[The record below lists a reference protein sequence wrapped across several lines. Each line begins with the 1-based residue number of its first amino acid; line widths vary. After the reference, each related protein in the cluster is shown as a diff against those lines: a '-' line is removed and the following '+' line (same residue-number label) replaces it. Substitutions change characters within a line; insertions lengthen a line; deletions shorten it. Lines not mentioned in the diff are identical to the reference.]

1 MQRPL
6 RITAALML
14 AASNIAVAIFLY
26 QVSDLGK
33 GSVAAAVPA
42 AEAGHGAHAGR
53 VPASFE
59 HSDEPVVPI
68 LLTFDDVVANI
79 GPYDSP
85 KAHMLIVKLNLE
97 LFEETNR
104 KLIERRQG
112 GVKHTIL
119 ELARQQSVGDLKTLS
134 GKVYF
139 KEQIVAELNAYLN
152 QPVVK
157 DVHFASFLLR

>member
-1 MQRPL
+1 MQSPL
-6 RITAALML
+6 RITAAVLL
-14 AASNIAVAIFLY
+14 AAGNIAVAFFLW
-26 QVSDLGK
+26 QIK
-33 GSVAAAVPA
+33 EATAAEEALVTTKVVRAPA
-42 AEAGHGAHAGR
+42 AYSERG
-53 VPASFE
+53 SE
-59 HSDEPVVPI
+59 EPVAPI

-79 GPYDSP
+79 GPYDSA

-97 LFEETNR
+97 LFDENSR

-119 ELARQQSVGDLKTLS
+119 ELSRGQSLNDLKTLS

-139 KEQIVAELNAYLN
+139 KEQIVSQLNAYLN

>member
-1 MQRPL
+1 
-6 RITAALML
+6 ML
-14 AASNIAVAIFLY
+14 VASNIAVAFFLC
-26 QVSDLGK
+26 QINEMAK
-33 GSVAAAVPA
+33 GPTIGAGAFAAHASS
-42 AEAGHGAHAGR
+42 EGGHGGHGAPGPA
-53 VPASFE
+53 PASIVE
-59 HSDEPVVPI
+59 HSDEPVAPI
-68 LLTFDDVVANI
+68 MLTFDDVVANI
-79 GPYDSP
+79 GPYDSE

-97 LFEETNR
+97 LFDEGNR

-119 ELARQQSVGDLKTLS
+119 ELARHQSVGDLKTLS

-139 KEQIVAELNAYLN
+139 KEQIVSELNAYLN